1 MPWRT
6 ATSTPRPATALHRPS
21 CLDRA
26 VSSPRA
32 GLPGRRRRGRLHR
45 ALLLLEAKHLPVYYF
60 PAQDVRTELLEPSDT
75 RTHFPYKGD
84 ACYWSVRV
92 GKRVAR
98 DAVWSY
104 QDPPGRAHRHQGL
117 SSRVLDPD
125 GCLVRRGR
133 RGFRPPRDP
142 CHRVDVLSSSWHVAR
157 EALGH
162 DQLAQPRAAG
172 HHAGLAVRL
181 AARRSAV
188 QAASDAQR
196 QLHALVVAAS
206 DSLRGR
212 LRELE
217 PTR

>member
-1 MPWRT
+1 LTDALEDRDLNAAARNHP
-6 ATSTPRPATALHRPS
+6 STDHPVWIEPYPRRVRAF
-21 CLDRA
+21 LDGVA
-26 VSSPRA
+26 VVDST
-32 GLPGRRRRGRLHR
+32 R
-45 ALLLLEAKHLPVYYF
+45 ALLLPEAKHLPVYYF
-60 PAQDVRTELLEPSDT
+60 QAQDVRTELLEPSDI

-98 DAVWSY
+98 DAVWSR
-104 QDPPGRAHRHQGL
+104 QDPLAERTDIKGYLACTG
-117 SSRVLDPD
+117 
-125 GCLVRRGR
+125 
-133 RGFRPPRDP
+133 
-142 CHRVDVLSSSWHVAR
+142 VDVLSSSWHVAR

-172 HHAGLAVRL
+172 HHAALAVRL

>member
-104 QDPPGRAHRHQGL
+104 QDPLAERTDIKGYLAVYWTRMDAWFEEDDEVSSTPRPVSPGGRAQQLLARGPRGAGARPARAAARRWPPCGL
-117 SSRVLDPD
+117 
-125 GCLVRRGR
+125 GGAAGR
-133 RGFRPPRDP
+133 T
-142 CHRVDVLSSSWHVAR
+142 
-157 EALGH
+157 ALGGPGCERRSTSATRAGGCRFR
-162 DQLAQPRAAG
+162 QPPRAA
-172 HHAGLAVRL
+172 A
-181 AARRSAV
+181 
-188 QAASDAQR
+188 
-196 QLHALVVAAS
+196 
-206 DSLRGR
+206 
-212 LRELE
+212 
-217 PTR
+217 